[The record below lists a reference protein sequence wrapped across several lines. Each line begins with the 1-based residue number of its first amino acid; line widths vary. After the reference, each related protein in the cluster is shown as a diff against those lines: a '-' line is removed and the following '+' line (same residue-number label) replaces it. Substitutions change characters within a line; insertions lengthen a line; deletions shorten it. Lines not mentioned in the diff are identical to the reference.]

1 VLYAFPVFY
10 LVAGRN
16 KREEERNMLP
26 PIAAFVIGLAVLVVL
41 SIYPLK
47 LHIFIGLIIAALVKR
62 LKYTSR
68 QGKL

>member
-1 VLYAFPVFY
+1 
-10 LVAGRN
+10 
-16 KREEERNMLP
+16 MLP